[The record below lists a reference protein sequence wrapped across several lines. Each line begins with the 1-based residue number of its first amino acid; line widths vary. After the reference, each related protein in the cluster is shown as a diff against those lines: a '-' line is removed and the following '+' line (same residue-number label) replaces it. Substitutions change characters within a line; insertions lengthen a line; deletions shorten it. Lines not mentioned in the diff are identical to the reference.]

1 MKPKIFA
8 IICIILLLVCL
19 VACNNR
25 DPNGDLITT
34 GRKPFAKPDPS
45 NPYDQKIENQTFE
58 DSSTLNKCFDNVL
71 CVYFT
76 NTESL
81 NNIFHDYVIEDFQKF
96 DILKIAELETYY
108 LNDVRSIISRGT
120 SLSEK
125 ESALISKY
133 NRSIRIEFNFHD
145 YNKLIDYYHLLF
157 KRPEVRF
164 IDPDGVGLNWFA
176 EPNDLQY
183 QTHQDVAELIDLE
196 EAWDHTTGSSSV
208 KIGVLDSGVLG
219 SHIDL
224 QNNLNTTISKH
235 FGNDDPDA
243 LIDRN
248 GHGTCVAGIIGA
260 TANNNI
266 GVAGTCWNI
275 DLISL
280 KISDKTIDQYGNVKY
295 LESPSA
301 LSSALY
307 YSNQNDIRI
316 LCFSGGW
323 EINYIGVQNAIELY
337 DGLLICAAG
346 NHGAGYNIGANM
358 DDVGA
363 TKIYPACYTYSNIL
377 TVGAS
382 DLNDNKKNYS
392 NYGATSVDIFAPC
405 DNIHTTTSSG
415 SYDNFSGTSAS
426 APIVAGIA
434 GLLLSYEPTL
444 TTAEIKSAIINTA
457 EQSSDLIGKCVSG
470 GRVNAWKAI
479 ESFRKN
485 YRYTNNGARS
495 NHTCKCTICNYS
507 YTEAHVWNSGLMG
520 YSCHYCLAISKFVEV
535 VIPKINKRYQ
545 LLLQQAALMSDNPD
559 FYYVNIDEHSALVY
573 DNGKYYLVY
582 ESDEQGLPKY
592 QISTDFLAYGYTIV
606 GNQIVRTS
614 EIEIPPIYEP
624 VVKTA

>member
-1 MKPKIFA
+1 MPVIIIELQTPKGGATMKPKIFA
-8 IICIILLLVCL
+8 IMCIILLLVCL

-219 SHIDL
+219 THADL
-224 QNNLNTTISKH
+224 VGNPNTSLSGAFGSVTATFADEANL
-235 FGNDDPDA
+235 
-243 LIDRN
+243 
-248 GHGTCVAGIIGA
+248 GTSVAGIIGA
-260 TANNNI
+260 TGDN
-266 GVAGTCWNI
+266 GTGNLQKRTASSLSKDSHQLWLFLFYI
-275 DLISL
+275 DFVNTGYYN
-280 KISDKTIDQYGNVKY
+280 KITN
-295 LESPSA
+295 
-301 LSSALY
+301 
-307 YSNQNDIRI
+307 
-316 LCFSGGW
+316 
-323 EINYIGVQNAIELY
+323 
-337 DGLLICAAG
+337 
-346 NHGAGYNIGANM
+346 
-358 DDVGA
+358 
-363 TKIYPACYTYSNIL
+363 TK
-377 TVGAS
+377 
-382 DLNDNKKNYS
+382 
-392 NYGATSVDIFAPC
+392 
-405 DNIHTTTSSG
+405 
-415 SYDNFSGTSAS
+415 
-426 APIVAGIA
+426 
-434 GLLLSYEPTL
+434 
-444 TTAEIKSAIINTA
+444 
-457 EQSSDLIGKCVSG
+457 
-470 GRVNAWKAI
+470 R
-479 ESFRKN
+479 R
-485 YRYTNNGARS
+485 
-495 NHTCKCTICNYS
+495 CNYE
-507 YTEAHVWNSGLMG
+507 TKNLCNNVHNFIA
-520 YSCHYCLAISKFVEV
+520 CLPCGMQQPRSKW
-535 VIPKINKRYQ
+535 
-545 LLLQQAALMSDNPD
+545 
-559 FYYVNIDEHSALVY
+559 
-573 DNGKYYLVY
+573 
-582 ESDEQGLPKY
+582 
-592 QISTDFLAYGYTIV
+592 
-606 GNQIVRTS
+606 
-614 EIEIPPIYEP
+614 
-624 VVKTA
+624 